1 MPCEN
6 DKKYELLGKV
16 LNVLRIIMIAIILI
30 SVVLVFS
37 LK

>member
-6 DKKYELLGKV
+6 EKKYELLGNV
-16 LNVLRIIMIAIILI
+16 LEALRIIMIAIILI
-30 SVVLVFS
+30 SIVLIIS